1 MICGSTTDGGTVLS
15 LRGSCT
21 ELAIACCP
29 RTLILE
35 TGVGDPLFYIEKVRR
50 KVPRVQQ
57 IYACQGA
64 AHKFHYVEHNGQHE
78 FGLGEALRYFWQ
90 EDPE

>member
-1 MICGSTTDGGTVLS
+1 M
-15 LRGSCT
+15 
-21 ELAIACCP
+21 
-29 RTLILE
+29 
-35 TGVGDPLFYIEKVRR
+35 GDPLFYIEKVRR
-50 KVPRVQQ
+50 EVPRVQQ

>member
-1 MICGSTTDGGTVLS
+1 M
-15 LRGSCT
+15 
-21 ELAIACCP
+21 
-29 RTLILE
+29 
-35 TGVGDPLFYIEKVRR
+35 GDPLFYIEKVRR